1 MSLPRTLDEIEYRL
15 PARYVIRFRDVS
27 RRVRMAAIHL
37 RYWRDRLARQVLWIT
52 AIAGVLAYLAVAA
65 WIENRDLVYGEQ
77 VRDRA
82 IAILSSENAEL
93 RRQRAEQD
101 ATRTRK
107 LIYMIEAGSADEAKD
122 KLSRIAML
130 VAGERFAMDEA
141 TEATRGER

>member
-1 MSLPRTLDEIEYRL
+1 MNLPRTLDEIEYRL

-52 AIAGVLAYLAVAA
+52 AIAGVLGYLAVAA

-82 IAILSSENAEL
+82 IAILSTENAEL

-107 LIYMIEAGSADEAKD
+107 LIYMIEAGSAKEAKE
-122 KLSRIAML
+122 KLSSIAML

-141 TEATRGER
+141 TEPPRGER